1 MRRFV
6 SYGPALVV
14 LLTVIA
20 VLVAGPAAVRKL
32 NAAQTSARIVLA
44 QRALDDDDILER
56 LNKATRNV
64 ADTVRPSVVHIEV
77 VPAEG
82 RRFMAR
88 STGTGWVYDNGGHIV
103 TNAHVVKG
111 ASAISVQFSDGR
123 VVAVEKVNG
132 DQFVADPFTDI
143 AVLKVADTDEL
154 FPARRA
160 TNLQPQQGDRVFV
173 FGSPFG
179 FKFSMSEGIVSGV
192 GRDPTSAAEV
202 GGYTNYI
209 QTDAAVNPGNS
220 GGPLVDI
227 KGRVIGMNV
236 AIATARSSDGTTAD
250 EGQSAGISFAI
261 PLGTIESVVDQLIER
276 GEVRRGFMGI
286 QFVTR
291 EVPVTGVSGFH
302 GTGVGVQRVTD
313 GGPADMGGLR
323 SGDVVVE
330 LNGQRVP
337 EPEVLRS
344 LVSSARPGQP
354 MRVKVSREGK
364 FEDLTVTLMERPPE
378 EQAATDRSA
387 AMDTLFRYGLSFGS
401 RRILASPDRAAVI
414 RMVVPESPAAAAGFE
429 AGQTILQVGDQSTG
443 TLSTML
449 SAMVEDGLLLGK
461 LVTVTGRRR

>member
-1 MRRFV
+1 
-6 SYGPALVV
+6 
-14 LLTVIA
+14 
-20 VLVAGPAAVRKL
+20 
-32 NAAQTSARIVLA
+32 
-44 QRALDDDDILER
+44 
-56 LNKATRNV
+56 
-64 ADTVRPSVVHIEV
+64 
-77 VPAEG
+77 
-82 RRFMAR
+82 
-88 STGTGWVYDNGGHIV
+88 
-103 TNAHVVKG
+103 
-111 ASAISVQFSDGR
+111 
-123 VVAVEKVNG
+123 
-132 DQFVADPFTDI
+132 
-143 AVLKVADTDEL
+143 
-154 FPARRA
+154 
-160 TNLQPQQGDRVFV
+160 
-173 FGSPFG
+173 
-179 FKFSMSEGIVSGV
+179 
-192 GRDPTSAAEV
+192 V

-461 LVTVTGRRR
+461 LVTVTVGEDKGDVSPPPKTIELRVR